1 MYYKL
6 IYTVSHIF
14 LGKAIYRLIDAKIH
28 CKCHTIQTLVCCI
41 CFSVQKSFGIFY
53 FIYKLIY
60 CTIHDFNKTLTV
72 CAWYFFKDRPKFQE
86 SWKDGY
92 FIFIMKIIS
101 LNENATFEAEGKMY
115 NYWLQKE
122 SSFEIL
128 YSNKKMNFFVSERD
142 LLMLNLCL

>member
-1 MYYKL
+1 
-6 IYTVSHIF
+6 
-14 LGKAIYRLIDAKIH
+14 
-28 CKCHTIQTLVCCI
+28 
-41 CFSVQKSFGIFY
+41 
-53 FIYKLIY
+53 
-60 CTIHDFNKTLTV
+60 
-72 CAWYFFKDRPKFQE
+72 
-86 SWKDGY
+86 
-92 FIFIMKIIS
+92 MKIIS